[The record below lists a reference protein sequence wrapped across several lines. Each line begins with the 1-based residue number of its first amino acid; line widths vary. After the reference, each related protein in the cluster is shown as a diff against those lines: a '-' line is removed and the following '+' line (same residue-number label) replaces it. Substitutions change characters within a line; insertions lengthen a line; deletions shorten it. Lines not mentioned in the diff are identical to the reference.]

1 MDWKSIDEMSIGW
14 AGAAKLISDINQN
27 TMECWK
33 EMLIETCI
41 RAKDNINEDALNKKL
56 EEGLHDGLDHIK

>member
-1 MDWKSIDEMSIGW
+1 MRDERQKLKIELLSQWKLE
-14 AGAAKLISDINQN
+14 AEFRN

-41 RAKDNINEDALNKKL
+41 RAKDNIDEDALNKKL
-56 EEGLHDGLDHIK
+56 EERLNDRLDHIQ

>member
-1 MDWKSIDEMSIGW
+1 MRDKRTISEELLSQWKLE
-14 AGAAKLISDINQN
+14 AEFRN